1 MNKLKVALCMRG
13 AVSKKNGAFF
23 CKNDL
28 YSNAEY
34 IDYNACYNSIKR
46 HIIEP
51 NTNNYT
57 FDIFCQGWNID
68 LEKEL
73 ICKYNPVKYNFE
85 NNSNYNNDILK
96 LCKHKTDFGGISQGL
111 SFKKAIELKEEYEK
125 EKNISYDIVILYRYD
140 VLLWKNI
147 NLNDYANL
155 NDIIYVNAHHDCNGD
170 FHFVMDNIK
179 SNKFKNLIDSI
190 NFGNHYRMHFWI
202 KNYVINYMKSS
213 IKMDNIIPGVH
224 QEAIR
229 KIYDC
234 SIRPKHLSMNE
245 FNSYK

>member
-1 MNKLKVALCMRG
+1 MRG

-23 CKNDL
+23 CKDDL

-34 IDYNACYNSIKR
+34 VDYNACYNSIKK
-46 HIIEP
+46 HIINS
-51 NTNNYT
+51 NTNNYKI
-57 FDIFCQGWNID
+57 DIFCQGWNID

-73 ICKYNPVKYNFE
+73 VGKYNPVKYCFE

-96 LCKHKTDFGGISQGL
+96 LCQHDTDFGGISQAL
-111 SFKKAIELKEEYEK
+111 SFKKAIELKEAYEN
-125 EKNISYDIVILYRYD
+125 ENNMSYDIVILYRYD
-140 VLLWKNI
+140 VLLWKDMNLNEYT
-147 NLNDYANL
+147 NLNDN
-155 NDIIYVNAHHDCNGD
+155 IYVNAHHDSNGD
-170 FHFVMDNIK
+170 FHFVMSNEK

-190 NFGNHYRMHFWI
+190 NFGNNYRMHFWI

-213 IKMDNIIPGVH
+213 IKMDNIIPGLH

-229 KIYDC
+229 KIYNF
-234 SIRPKHLSMNE
+234 SIRPNHLTMDM